1 MTMSEDGGV
10 AFRGMRRLKV
20 VKIRRFLDGKESD
33 SFNFSPSTHGAAE
46 EFFKI
51 PDIVWRKCGLHE
63 LNGAVRR
70 YVESLREHGERVEVS
85 IVRIP
90 DCSATYV

>member
-1 MTMSEDGGV
+1 MTMSEYGGV

-33 SFNFSPSTHGAAE
+33 SFNFSPSTHGAVE

-51 PDIVWRKCGLHE
+51 SDIVWRECGLHE
-63 LNGAVRR
+63 LNGAARR

-85 IVRIP
+85 IVQIP